1 MSNYYSNLPKEITYS
16 ILYDVA
22 LLGLCYLH
30 SQNFPII
37 HRDLSSND
45 ILLTPNM
52 TAKISDLG
60 VAKILNLTLYRWVA
74 WHRLPQHGTPACNM
88 PPEVMVAD
96 PRYDTSIDKFSYGI
110 ILMIHIAI

>member
-1 MSNYYSNLPKEITYS
+1 MQFLPTNLTSCIEQYYSNLPKEITYS

-45 ILLTPNM
+45 ILLTPNI
-52 TAKISDLG
+52 TAEFSDLG
-60 VAKILNLTLYRWVA
+60 VAKILNLTPLQMS
-74 WHRLPQHGTPACNM
+74 HLTQTPAAWYPC
-88 PPEVMVAD
+88 
-96 PRYDTSIDKFSYGI
+96 
-110 ILMIHIAI
+110 L